1 MSDDTNTHAA
11 NSPAPKAKVLHMSYA
26 AEARELFI
34 EIAGPVHGSAWVKQA
49 VEKVGRLTGLPHRRL
64 RGIWGKEVK
73 RLTAEEIDALRGAAR
88 KQEARAD
95 AQYFETIANRLAAV
109 ESRLAQIDPAFFGEE
124 IRRMG
129 DFTGGIRRVPS
140 GGR

>member
-1 MSDDTNTHAA
+1 MQDDTTTRAA
-11 NSPAPKAKVLHMSYA
+11 TSPAPTAKVFHMTHA

-49 VEKVGRLTGLPHRRL
+49 IEKVARLTGLPHRRL

-73 RLTAEEIDALRGAAR
+73 RLTAEEIDALRGAA
-88 KQEARAD
+88 KQEKAIANVKYWE
-95 AQYFETIANRLAAV
+95 AIANRLAAV
-109 ESRLAQIDPAFFGEE
+109 ESRLAQIDPSLFGEE

-129 DFTGGIRRVPS
+129 SGSSGARRLS
-140 GGR
+140 DGR